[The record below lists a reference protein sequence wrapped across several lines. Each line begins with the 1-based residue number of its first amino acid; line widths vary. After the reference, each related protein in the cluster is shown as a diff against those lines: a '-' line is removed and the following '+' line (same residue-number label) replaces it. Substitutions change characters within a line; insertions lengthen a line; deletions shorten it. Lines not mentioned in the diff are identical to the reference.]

1 MTLRGVAGYWMVAG
15 FLLLA
20 SVPFLP
26 GRYVAIYG
34 TQLIPVLCFVILAL
48 GLNVVVGY
56 TGLLHLGIAAFFGI
70 GAYTAGILTTT
81 SFPFGSSFVVVAIAA
96 TVVASAIGVATTAPT
111 LRLRGDYL
119 ALVTM
124 GFGLITIY
132 VIRNLDAITDG
143 TKGLTPVSPHLL
155 PGLEDPVLPKSRPGW
170 KDSWRKYPYL
180 YFLCLGLLAAVVI
193 FLRNLERSRLG
204 RAWVALRE
212 DELAASC
219 MGLNPARLKLSAI
232 ALGAGLAGLA
242 GALFAVSQDG
252 TTEPKAYGF
261 ERSMIAIC
269 CVILGGLGNRPGVIL
284 GVILLVGYD
293 QILTPLAD
301 NWLQKQK
308 EFNPNGKEYLK
319 VSGWRL
325 FIFGL
330 ALILMMRLR
339 PEGLL
344 PAARQKLELHPEE
357 DEAAGE
363 RAAKAEAAAPQA
375 PGGNDRRPGEKKQ
388 V

>member
-1 MTLRGVAGYWMVAG
+1 MSLRGVAGYWMVAG
-15 FLLLA
+15 FLFLA
-20 SVPFLP
+20 AVPFLP
-26 GRYVAIYG
+26 MRNAPIYG
-34 TQLIPVLCFVILAL
+34 TQLIPVLCLAILAL
-48 GLNVVVGY
+48 GLNVIVGY

-81 SFPFGSSFVVVAIAA
+81 SFPFGASFLVVAVAA
-96 TVVASAIGVATTAPT
+96 IVASAAVGILTTAPT

-124 GFGLITIY
+124 GFGIITVY
-132 VIRNLDAITDG
+132 VIQNLDAITDG
-143 TKGLTPVSPHLL
+143 TKGLTPVAPSLL
-155 PGLEDPVLPKSRPGW
+155 PGIEDPKLPKDRPGW

-242 GALFAVSQDG
+242 GALFAISQDG
-252 TTEPKAYGF
+252 TTEPKAYNF
-261 ERSMIAIC
+261 TRSMTLLC
-269 CVILGGLGNRPGVIL
+269 CVILGGLGNRPGVLL
-284 GVILLVGYD
+284 GVFILIGYD
-293 QILTPLAD
+293 QVLTSEID
-301 NWLQKQK
+301 KELQAQK
-308 EFNPNGKEYLK
+308 INPEGKEYLK

-325 FIFGL
+325 FIFGA
-330 ALILMMRLR
+330 ALILMMRFR

-344 PAARQKLELHPEE
+344 PAARQKRELHPER

-363 RAAKAEAAAPQA
+363 AAAKSEA
-375 PGGNDRRPGEKKQ
+375 GERGA
-388 V
+388 

>member
-1 MTLRGVAGYWMVAG
+1 MTLRGVGSYWMVLG

-20 SVPFLP
+20 AVPFLP

-34 TQLIPVLCFVILAL
+34 TQLIPVLCFVILSL

-81 SFPFGSSFVVVAIAA
+81 AFPFGASFVVVAVASA
-96 TVVASAIGVATTAPT
+96 VVAAAIGVATTAPT

-119 ALVTM
+119 ALVTL

-132 VIRNLDAITDG
+132 VIRNLGGITDG
-143 TKGLTPVSPHLL
+143 TQGLTPVAPNLL
-155 PGLEDPVLPKSRPGW
+155 PGIEDPVLPKSRPGW
-170 KDSWRKYPYL
+170 GNSWRKYPYL
-180 YFLCLGLLAAVVI
+180 YFLCLGLLTAVVV

-242 GALFAVSQDG
+242 GALFAVSQNG
-252 TTEPKAYGF
+252 TTEPKAYDF
-261 ERSMIAIC
+261 NRSMITLC

-284 GVILLVGYD
+284 GVFLLIGYD
-293 QILTPLAD
+293 QVLTPLAD
-301 NWLQKQK
+301 NWLQAQK
-308 EFNPNGKEYLK
+308 LNPRGKEYLK

-325 FIFGL
+325 FIFGA
-330 ALILMMRLR
+330 ALIIMMRFR

-344 PAARQKLELHPEE
+344 PAERQKRELHPEA

-363 RAAKAEAAAPQA
+363 SAARLEAA
-375 PGGNDRRPGEKKQ
+375 GGDRGSK
-388 V
+388 

>member
-20 SVPFLP
+20 AVPFMQ

-34 TQLIPVLCFVILAL
+34 TQLIPVLCFAILAL
-48 GLNVVVGY
+48 GLNVIVGY

-70 GAYTAGILTTT
+70 GAYTTAILTT
-81 SFPFGSSFVVVAIAA
+81 SGFPFGSSFVVALVAAA
-96 TVVASAIGVATTAPT
+96 LVSAAIGVATTAPT

-124 GFGLITIY
+124 GFGIIAFS

-143 TKGLTPVSPHLL
+143 TKGLTPVRPNFF
-155 PGLEDPVLPKSRPGW
+155 PGFDDPVFEKSRPGW
-170 KDSWRKYPYL
+170 KDTWRGYPRL
-180 YFLCLGLLAAVVI
+180 YYLCLGLLACVVI
-193 FLRNLERSRLG
+193 FLRNLEHSRLG

-252 TTEPKAYGF
+252 TTEPRAYDF
-261 ERSMIAIC
+261 NRSMLAVC
-269 CVILGGLGNRPGVIL
+269 CVILGGLGHRPGVLL
-284 GVILLVGYD
+284 GVFLLIGYD
-293 QILTPLAD
+293 QIVTPMLD
-301 NWLQKQK
+301 NWMQEKKL
-308 EFNPNGKEYLK
+308 NPNGKEYLK

-325 FIFGL
+325 FIFGT
-330 ALILMMRLR
+330 ALIVMMRFR

-344 PAARQKLELHPEE
+344 PASRRKRELHPEA

-363 RAAKAEAAAPQA
+363 AAARAEVAGPA
-375 PGGNDRRPGEKKQ
+375 PGDGPKPPSPQ
-388 V
+388 